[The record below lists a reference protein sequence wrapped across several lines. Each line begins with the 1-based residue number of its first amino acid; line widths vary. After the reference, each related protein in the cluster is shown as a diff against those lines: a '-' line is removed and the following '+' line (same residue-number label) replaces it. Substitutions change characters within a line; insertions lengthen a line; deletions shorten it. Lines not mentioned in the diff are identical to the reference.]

1 MSELRHI
8 LVQADDGVLLPALWY
23 AAGGTQVVVYVHGA
37 GSSSIIRSPHMTDTF
52 GRLCNQHGLDF
63 IAFNNRGAGYMTKF
77 DTVQG
82 QSYMGG
88 MAYEVIRDFVYDLS
102 GVIKWAA
109 QSGYESAVLV
119 GHSTGAN
126 KIVYGLSS
134 RRAYAL
140 PVAGAVLLS
149 GGDDVALQ
157 RSRYTADTLEQ
168 IIQISKEKQRS
179 SPRRLVPPEYFPG
192 DHPISWR
199 SLYELLNEN
208 GDYDMFPFKR
218 ASCAKGHAIMPFR
231 QLKSIQQPVLLA
243 YGSED
248 FGTIIPVRQALGLV
262 TGYVPSLD
270 IYELMG
276 ADHNFTGFEKNIVQY
291 IVAWIMKRCGDY
303 PSAVAS

>member
-23 AAGGTQVVVYVHGA
+23 VAGGTQVVIYVHGA

-102 GVIKWAA
+102 GVIEWAA

-134 RRAYAL
+134 RATYAL

-157 RSRYTADTLEQ
+157 RSRYAADTREQ
-168 IIQISKEKQRS
+168 IIKLSKEKQRS
-179 SPRRLVPPEYFPG
+179 SPHRLVPPEYFPG

-199 SLYELLNEN
+199 SLDELLSEN

-218 ASCAKGHAIMPFR
+218 ASCAKGHVIMPFR

-270 IYELMG
+270 TYELMG

-291 IVAWIMKRCGDY
+291 VVAWIMRKCSGRL
-303 PSAVAS
+303 SAGAS

>member
-23 AAGGTQVVVYVHGA
+23 VAGGTQVVVYVHGA

-109 QSGYESAVLV
+109 QSGYDSAVLV

-157 RSRYTADTLEQ
+157 RSRYAADTREQ
-168 IIQISKEKQRS
+168 IIKLSKEKRQS
-179 SPRRLVPPEYFPG
+179 SPRCLVPPEYFPG

-199 SLYELLNEN
+199 SLDELLSEN

-218 ASCAKGHAIMPFR
+218 ASCVKGHVIMPFR

-270 IYELMG
+270 TYELMG

-291 IVAWIMKRCGDY
+291 VVAWIMSKCSGQ
-303 PSAVAS
+303 PGAGSS

>member
-8 LVQADDGVLLPALWY
+8 LVQADDRVLLPALWY
-23 AAGGTQVVVYVHGA
+23 VAGGTQVVIYVHGA

-88 MAYEVIRDFVYDLS
+88 MAYEVIRDFIYDLS

-134 RRAYAL
+134 RATYAL

-157 RSRYTADTLEQ
+157 RSRYAADTREQ
-168 IIQISKEKQRS
+168 IIKLSKEKRQS
-179 SPRRLVPPEYFPG
+179 SPRCLVPPEYFPG

-199 SLYELLNEN
+199 SLDELLGEN
-208 GDYDMFPFKR
+208 GDYDIFPFKR

-231 QLKSIQQPVLLA
+231 QLKSMQQPVLLA

-270 IYELMG
+270 TYELMG

-291 IVAWIMKRCGDY
+291 VVAWIMREC
-303 PSAVAS
+303 SAHLSARAS

>member
-23 AAGGTQVVVYVHGA
+23 VAGGTQVVIYVHGA

-109 QSGYESAVLV
+109 QSGYDSAVLV

-157 RSRYTADTLEQ
+157 RSRYAADTREQ
-168 IIQISKEKQRS
+168 IIKLSKEKRQS
-179 SPRRLVPPEYFPG
+179 SPRCLVPPEYFPG

-199 SLYELLNEN
+199 SLDELLSEN

-218 ASCAKGHAIMPFR
+218 ASCVKGHVIMPFR

-270 IYELMG
+270 TYELMG

-291 IVAWIMKRCGDY
+291 VVAWIMSKCSGQ
-303 PSAVAS
+303 PGAGSS

>member
-23 AAGGTQVVVYVHGA
+23 VAGGTQVVIYVHGA

-88 MAYEVIRDFVYDLS
+88 MAYEVIRDFIYDLS

-134 RRAYAL
+134 RATYAL

-168 IIQISKEKQRS
+168 IIQISKEKRQS
-179 SPRRLVPPEYFPG
+179 SPRCLVPPEYFPG

-199 SLYELLNEN
+199 SLDELLSEN

-218 ASCAKGHAIMPFR
+218 ASCVKGHVIMPFR

-270 IYELMG
+270 TYELMG
-276 ADHNFTGFEKNIVQY
+276 ADHNFTGFEKNFVQY
-291 IVAWIMKRCGDY
+291 VVAWIMSKCSGQ
-303 PSAVAS
+303 PGAGSS

>member
-23 AAGGTQVVVYVHGA
+23 AAGGTQVVIYVHGA

-109 QSGYESAVLV
+109 HSGYESAVLV

-134 RRAYAL
+134 RAAYAL

-157 RSRYTADTLEQ
+157 RSRYAADTLEQ

-179 SPRRLVPPEYFPG
+179 SPRHLVPPEYFPG

-199 SLYELLNEN
+199 SLDELLSEN

-218 ASCAKGHAIMPFR
+218 ASYAKGHAIAPFR

-270 IYELMG
+270 TYELMG
-276 ADHNFTGFEKNIVQY
+276 ADHNFTGFEKNIVRY
-291 IVAWIMKRCGDY
+291 VVAWIMSKCSGRL
-303 PSAVAS
+303 SAELS

>member
-23 AAGGTQVVVYVHGA
+23 AAGGTQVVIYVHGA

-88 MAYEVIRDFVYDLS
+88 MAYEVIRDFIYDLS

-134 RRAYAL
+134 RATYAL

-157 RSRYTADTLEQ
+157 RSRYAADTLEQ
-168 IIQISKEKQRS
+168 IIQISKDKQRS
-179 SPRRLVPPEYFPG
+179 SPHHLVPPEYFPG

-218 ASCAKGHAIMPFR
+218 APYAKGHVIMPFR

-243 YGSED
+243 YGSD
-248 FGTIIPVRQALGLV
+248 GL
-262 TGYVPSLD
+262 
-270 IYELMG
+270 
-276 ADHNFTGFEKNIVQY
+276 
-291 IVAWIMKRCGDY
+291 
-303 PSAVAS
+303 

>member
-23 AAGGTQVVVYVHGA
+23 VAGGIQVVIYVHGA
-37 GSSSIIRSPHMTDTF
+37 GSSSIIRSPRMTDTF
-52 GRLCNQHGLDF
+52 GRLCNQHELDF

-77 DTVQG
+77 DTVRG

-88 MAYEVIRDFVYDLS
+88 MAYEVIRDFIYDLS

-109 QSGYESAVLV
+109 QSGYDSAVLV

-157 RSRYTADTLEQ
+157 RSRYAADTREQ
-168 IIQISKEKQRS
+168 IIQISKEKLQS
-179 SPRRLVPPEYFPG
+179 SPRHLVPPEYFPG

-199 SLYELLNEN
+199 SLYELLCEN

-218 ASCAKGHAIMPFR
+218 APYAKGHAIMPFR

-270 IYELMG
+270 TYELMG

-291 IVAWIMKRCGDY
+291 AVAWIMRKCSGQ
-303 PSAVAS
+303 PGAGSS

>member
-23 AAGGTQVVVYVHGA
+23 VAGGTQVVIYVHGA

-109 QSGYESAVLV
+109 QSGYDSAVLV

-134 RRAYAL
+134 RATYAL

-157 RSRYTADTLEQ
+157 RSRYTADTREQ
-168 IIQISKEKQRS
+168 IIKLSKEKRQS
-179 SPRRLVPPEYFPG
+179 SPRHLVPPEYFPG

-199 SLYELLNEN
+199 SLYELLSEN

-218 ASCAKGHAIMPFR
+218 APYAKGHVIMPFR

-270 IYELMG
+270 TYELMG

-303 PSAVAS
+303 PSPVAS

>member
-23 AAGGTQVVVYVHGA
+23 VAGGTQVVVYVHGA

-109 QSGYESAVLV
+109 QSGYDSAVLV

-157 RSRYTADTLEQ
+157 RSRYAADTREQ
-168 IIQISKEKQRS
+168 IIKLSKEKRQS
-179 SPRRLVPPEYFPG
+179 SPRCLVPPEYFPG

-199 SLYELLNEN
+199 SLDELLSEN

-218 ASCAKGHAIMPFR
+218 ASCVKGHVIMPFR

-270 IYELMG
+270 TYELMG

-291 IVAWIMKRCGDY
+291 VVSWIMSKCSGQ
-303 PSAVAS
+303 PGAGSS

>member
-1 MSELRHI
+1 
-8 LVQADDGVLLPALWY
+8 
-23 AAGGTQVVVYVHGA
+23 
-37 GSSSIIRSPHMTDTF
+37 MTDTF
-52 GRLCNQHGLDF
+52 GRLCNQHELDF

-134 RRAYAL
+134 RATYAL

-157 RSRYTADTLEQ
+157 RSRYAADTLEQ
-168 IIQISKEKQRS
+168 IIQISKDKQRS
-179 SPRRLVPPEYFPG
+179 SPRHLVPPEYFPG

-199 SLYELLNEN
+199 SLYELLSEN

-218 ASCAKGHAIMPFR
+218 APYAKGHVIMPFR

-270 IYELMG
+270 TYELMG
-276 ADHNFTGFEKNIVQY
+276 ADHNFTGFEKNIAQY

>member
-109 QSGYESAVLV
+109 QSGYDSAVLV

-134 RRAYAL
+134 RATYAL

-157 RSRYTADTLEQ
+157 RSRYAADTREQ
-168 IIQISKEKQRS
+168 IIKLSKEKRQS
-179 SPRRLVPPEYFPG
+179 SPRCLVPPEYFPG

-199 SLYELLNEN
+199 SLDELLSEN

-218 ASCAKGHAIMPFR
+218 ASCVKGHVIMPFR

-270 IYELMG
+270 TYELMG
-276 ADHNFTGFEKNIVQY
+276 ADHNFTGFEKNIVRY
-291 IVAWIMKRCGDY
+291 VVAWIMSKCSGQ
-303 PSAVAS
+303 PGAGSS

>member
-1 MSELRHI
+1 
-8 LVQADDGVLLPALWY
+8 
-23 AAGGTQVVVYVHGA
+23 
-37 GSSSIIRSPHMTDTF
+37 MTDTF

-134 RRAYAL
+134 RATYAL
-140 PVAGAVLLS
+140 PVVGAVLLS

-157 RSRYTADTLEQ
+157 RSRYAADTLEQ
-168 IIQISKEKQRS
+168 IIQISKDKQRS

-218 ASCAKGHAIMPFR
+218 APYAKGQVIMPFR

-270 IYELMG
+270 TYELMG